1 MHKVGVTGG
10 IGSGKTLVCEVFK
23 RLGIPVYNADN
34 EAKNILNSNTEVRKS
49 IENYFGQYIYQNNIL
64 NKKKLAEIIFNNTE
78 AIQKINSI
86 VHPVVRQ
93 NFIEWCKL
101 QENKPYVIEEAAIIF
116 ESGAYKELDYTINVF
131 APEQIRIQR
140 VMERDK
146 ATIED
151 VKNRIQNQMNDDERV
166 KLANFTII
174 NDGTKMIIPQI
185 LEIHSK
191 IVNQ

>member
-23 RLGIPVYNADN
+23 RLGISVYNADN
-34 EAKNILNSNTEVRKS
+34 EAKNILNSNAEVRKS
-49 IENYFGQYIYQNNIL
+49 IENYFGQDIYKNNSL
-64 NKKKLAEIIFNNTE
+64 NKKKLAEIIFNNNE

-93 NFIEWCKL
+93 NFIAWCKSH
-101 QENKPYVIEEAAIIF
+101 ENKPYVIEEAAIIF
-116 ESGAYKELDYTINVF
+116 ESGVYKEFDYTINVF

-151 VKNRIQNQMNDDERV
+151 VKKRMQNQMNDDERM

-191 IVNQ
+191 LVNQ

>member
-49 IENYFGQYIYQNNIL
+49 IENYFGQDIYQNNSL
-64 NKKKLAEIIFNNTE
+64 NKKKLAEIIFKNQE

-93 NFIEWCKL
+93 NFIDWCK
-101 QENKPYVIEEAAIIF
+101 QYEDKTYVIEEAAILF
-116 ESGAYKELDYTINVF
+116 ESGAYKELDYTITVF

-140 VMERDK
+140 VMVRDK

-151 VKNRIQNQMNDDERV
+151 VKNRMQNQMNDDERV

-174 NDGTKMIIPQI
+174 NDGTRMIIPQI

>member
-1 MHKVGVTGG
+1 MLKVGVTGG

-49 IENYFGQYIYQNNIL
+49 IENYFGQDIYENNSL

-78 AIQKINSI
+78 AIQRINSI

-93 NFIEWCKL
+93 KFIDWCK
-101 QENKPYVIEEAAIIF
+101 QYEDKTYVIEEAAIIF
-116 ESGAYKELDYTINVF
+116 ESGAYKEFDYTINVF

-151 VKNRIQNQMNDDERV
+151 VKNRMQNQMSDDERM

>member
-23 RLGIPVYNADN
+23 RLGISVYNADN

-49 IENYFGQYIYQNNIL
+49 IENYYGQDIYQKHIL
-64 NKKKLAEIIFNNTE
+64 SKKKLAEIIFNNTE

-86 VHPVVRQ
+86 VHPVVQQ

-140 VMERDK
+140 VMERDR

-151 VKNRIQNQMNDDERV
+151 VKNRMQNQMNDDERV

>member
-49 IENYFGQYIYQNNIL
+49 IENYFGQDIYENNSL
-64 NKKKLAEIIFNNTE
+64 NKKKLAEIIFNNKE

-93 NFIEWCKL
+93 NFIDWCK
-101 QENKPYVIEEAAIIF
+101 QYEDKTYVIEEAAILF

-140 VMERDK
+140 VIERDK

-151 VKNRIQNQMNDDERV
+151 VKNRMQNQMNDDERV

-174 NDGTKMIIPQI
+174 NDGTRMIIPQI

>member
-49 IENYFGQYIYQNNIL
+49 IENYFGQDIYENNSL
-64 NKKKLAEIIFNNTE
+64 NKKKLAEIIFNNSE
-78 AIQKINSI
+78 AIQRINST

-93 NFIEWCKL
+93 YFIAWCKL

-116 ESGAYKELDYTINVF
+116 ESGAFKELDYTINVF

-140 VMERDK
+140 VMERDR

-151 VKNRIQNQMNDDERV
+151 VKNRMQNQMNDDERM